1 MTKEVGEEVKDA
13 MMEGQEGKETF
24 HVCCPH
30 SEVTTG
36 KRLREEEA
44 QGTDSSLFTTTE
56 STVFVSKAIS
66 RPRESRTSSPD
77 KKDSDN
83 CYQVFVCFV
92 CKVIIVLRLTSLD
105 DNNRRSGSG
114 TCIPRKQNW

>member
-56 STVFVSKAIS
+56 STVFMSKAIS

-77 KKDSDN
+77 KKRFRQLLSSFCMFCMHSYYCLEVD
-83 CYQVFVCFV
+83 FT
-92 CKVIIVLRLTSLD
+92 R
-105 DNNRRSGSG
+105 
-114 TCIPRKQNW
+114 